1 MSLRTVARAAVAA
14 RTTVKPTWSP
24 RLVGLVGLVGLT
36 GVEGL
41 IRQMVSAFVRPRHI

>member
-24 RLVGLVGLVGLT
+24 RLVGLVGLT